1 MLCLRKGFFLF
12 YLLCTGSLFL
22 PRSSLRVFFQ
32 RATMYLKE
40 IIVEGFKSYA
50 GRTVITDF
58 DPSFNAITGLNGSG
72 KSNVLDSICFV
83 LGITNLSQVRAS
95 SLQELV
101 YKGGQAGVT
110 KASVTLIFDNC
121 DKERAPVGYEDNNE
135 ITVTRQIVI
144 GGRNKYYIDG
154 LTAQPG
160 RVQNL
165 FHSVGLNVNNPHFL
179 IMQGRITKVINM
191 KPPEV
196 LAMIEEAAG
205 TKMYENKKE
214 AALKTIEK
222 KERKVEEINSLLE
235 EKINPSLARLERE
248 RKHYLDWNSNQNELE
263 TLRRYLVAH
272 EYSHAVGVLQRSGES
287 ELEDRAGTI
296 ETQLKQLNLEHQ
308 EAAAQLDVLTKER
321 EQHLDD
327 GMLEEKQNQVDEL
340 GKKIVKTRTLW
351 INQKEALVRETEAL
365 KSLQLSVED
374 QKHSAKTTSKSLKEA
389 EAGLKPAEDR
399 LRSVEME
406 LEEAETALL
415 TGASAQ
421 GSQSVTGS
429 AVDQLETAR
438 WAVSTKQAEIE
449 SLVLELKHVETDL
462 SEKSTQLAKDR
473 ASVRALEAEM
483 KKAERAVSDAK
494 LAVHE
499 LDFNA
504 DAAQELN
511 TQIEDERRIV
521 ATLADKV
528 DQLSARLA
536 SCDFQYADPYPNFDQ
551 RKVYGIIAKLVRVKD
566 QKMTTAIEV
575 TAGGRLYQIVVDT
588 DATANDILKKGRLA
602 RRVTILPLN
611 KIRHEVLSR
620 SKVQVAKELEPSTEL
635 ALTLVG
641 YDQEVANAIEHVFG
655 RTLICPDMDSA
666 KRVTF
671 DRRVR
676 TRSVTLEGDTYDPS
690 GTASG
695 GSSSRQ
701 GSSVLVMIGELND
714 AEAELHQHR
723 SKLEKLEAQACS
735 LNERGKRFRQLQ
747 TTLQMREEEARLLE
761 ERLGETTTGR
771 LLAEVETLK
780 VRYNVEIPEALKAA
794 KQVVVTESEKVR
806 ELEMTLKDSKT
817 AKKRALKEAEAAL
830 DKIRAARIEAASQ
843 VQDLKDRHSSLVVDL
858 ETAEDEVK
866 RLEKEISDTLQPSVS
881 KLQEDVLV
889 LETKVAETS
898 VIFEKAEKELEGER
912 ERLVSSSKALKGAR
926 KEVEDLSERIE
937 SLSLEKAK
945 LNSKIREASRG
956 RAGAEKAVFNLER
969 KHPWIQQE
977 KELFGSEGGEY
988 EFTREKLKESREKAE
1003 RLEMTQEALAKKIN
1017 KKAMHLFETAKEEYR
1032 GLMKKKGI
1040 IEKDKEKIQCVI
1052 AGLDEKKMV
1061 AVEKTWRKVNTDFGN
1076 IFRDLLPGTSARLE
1090 PPEGMSAE
1098 DGLEIR
1104 VAFGAV
1110 WKDSLS
1116 ELSGGQRSLIAL
1128 SLILAMLRFKPAP
1141 MYILDEVDAALDLS
1155 HTQNIGRMLRRHFS
1169 DSQFIVVSLKEGMF
1183 GNANVIFRTKF
1194 VDGVST
1200 ISRSE
1205 NTPDANDGGEETKTM
1220 GQEMDANKEN
1230 VENEALPVIAGRKRR
1245 AMA

>member
-1 MLCLRKGFFLF
+1 
-12 YLLCTGSLFL
+12 
-22 PRSSLRVFFQ
+22 
-32 RATMYLKE
+32 MYLKE
-40 IIVEGFKSYA
+40 IIIEGFKSYA
-50 GRTVITDF
+50 GRTVIKDF

-110 KASVTLIFDNC
+110 KASVTLIFDNY
-121 DKERAPVGYEDNNE
+121 DKERAPVGYEDSNE

-191 KPPEV
+191 KPLEV

-214 AALKTIEK
+214 AALRTIEK

-235 EKINPSLARLERE
+235 DKINPSLAKLERE

-263 TLRRYLVAH
+263 TLKRYLVAH
-272 EYSHAVGVLQRSGES
+272 EYSHAVEVLQRSGES
-287 ELEDRAGTI
+287 ELEERGGVI
-296 ETQLKQLNLEHQ
+296 EAQLGQLNLKHQ
-308 EAAAQLDVLTKER
+308 EASVRLDVLTKER
-321 EQHLDD
+321 EKQLDN
-327 GMLEEKQNQVDEL
+327 GVLEEKQNQVDEL
-340 GKKIVKTRTLW
+340 GKKIVKMRTSW
-351 INQKEALVRETEAL
+351 MNQKEALARETEAL
-365 KSLQLSVED
+365 NNVQQSVEE
-374 QKHSAKTTSKSLKEA
+374 QKRSARTICKSVREVEA
-389 EAGLKPAEDR
+389 ELEPAEDK
-399 LRSVEME
+399 LREVETE

-429 AVDQLETAR
+429 AIDQLETAR
-438 WAVSTKQAEIE
+438 WTVSTKQAEIE
-449 SLVLELKHVETDL
+449 SLKLELKHVETDL
-462 SEKSTQLAKDR
+462 SEKSSQLARDR
-473 ASVRALEAEM
+473 ANVRALEAEM
-483 KKAERAVSDAK
+483 KKAEKSISDAK

-504 DAAQELN
+504 DAAKELN
-511 TQIEDERRIV
+511 TQIEDEKRIV
-521 ATLADKV
+521 AALTDTI

-536 SCDFQYADPYPNFDQ
+536 SCDFQYADPYPNFDR
-551 RKVYGIIAKLVRVKD
+551 RKVNGIVAKLVRVKD
-566 QKMTTAIEV
+566 PKMTTAIEV

-588 DATANDILKKGRLA
+588 DATANDILKRGRLA

-611 KIRHEVLSR
+611 KIRHEVLSH
-620 SKVQVAKELEPSTEL
+620 SKIQAAKEIEPSTEL
-635 ALTLVG
+635 ALTLIG
-641 YDQEVANAIEHVFG
+641 YDQEVAHAIEHVFG

-666 KRVTF
+666 KQVTF

-701 GSSVLVMIGELND
+701 GSSVLIMIGELND
-714 AEAELHQHR
+714 AEAELHQHHG
-723 SKLEKLEAQACS
+723 KLEKLEAQACS
-735 LNERGKRFRQLQ
+735 LNERGKSFRQLQ
-747 TTLQMREEEARLLE
+747 STLQMREEEARLLE
-761 ERLGETTTGR
+761 KRLGETATGR
-771 LLAEVETLK
+771 LLTEVEALK
-780 VRYNVEIPEALKAA
+780 ERYNAEIPEALKAA

-817 AKKRALKEAEAAL
+817 ASERALREAEAAL
-830 DKIRAARIEAASQ
+830 EKIRTARVEAASQ

-858 ETAEDEVK
+858 ETTEEEVK
-866 RLEKEISDTLQPSVS
+866 RLEKQISDILKPSIN
-881 KLQEDVLV
+881 KLQAEVLV
-889 LETKVAETS
+889 LETKVAETR
-898 VIFEKAEKELEGER
+898 VVFETAEKELEGER
-912 ERLVSSSKALKGAR
+912 ERLTSSSKALKGAR
-926 KEVEDLSERIE
+926 KEVEDLSEKTE

-945 LNSKIREASRG
+945 LDSKIREASRG
-956 RAGAEKAVFNLER
+956 RAGAEKAVFKLE
-969 KHPWIQQE
+969 KNHPWIQQE
-977 KELFGSEGGEY
+977 KQSFGMEGGEY

-1003 RLEMTQEALAKKIN
+1003 RLEVTQEALAKKIN

-1032 GLMKKKGI
+1032 ELMKKKDI
-1040 IEKDKEKIQCVI
+1040 IEKDKEKIRRVI

-1061 AVEKTWRKVNTDFGN
+1061 ALEKTWRKVNMDFGN

-1104 VAFGAV
+1104 VAFGDV

-1200 ISRSE
+1200 ILRTE
-1205 NTPDANDGGEETKTM
+1205 NSPDINDKDEETKLVEERDV
-1220 GQEMDANKEN
+1220 GKEN
-1230 VENEALPVIAGRKRR
+1230 VENEAFPIITGRKRR